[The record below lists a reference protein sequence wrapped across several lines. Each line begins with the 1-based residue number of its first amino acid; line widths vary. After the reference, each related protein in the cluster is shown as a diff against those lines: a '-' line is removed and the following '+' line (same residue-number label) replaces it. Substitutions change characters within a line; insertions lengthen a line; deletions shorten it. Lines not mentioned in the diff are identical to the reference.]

1 MSTAKYKGLS
11 GNILLFSI
19 SSLGHKILAFLLIPL
34 YTSFLSPEQYGT
46 IDLIGNTVSL
56 LLPIFTLNISEGVMR
71 FTIEDKHNDSYLAL
85 GLKTICTGALM
96 LTCLLSLLCLLPVL
110 KAYKPYYSWILI
122 LYISNSVYTLA
133 QNYLRATDRIPVMV
147 TASLINSAVMLLLDV
162 TLVAGLKLG
171 VTGYY
176 AAMVLGLGSASVF
189 MMLKGRIH
197 KHIHINNIDPEVK
210 RACLTY
216 CIPTVFTALAWW
228 ANSSIDRYFVT
239 GICGVRQNGIYS
251 IAYKIPTI
259 LSIFQNIFNQA
270 WMISAITEYDPN
282 DSDGFFGNTYGLYNS
297 MMVLVTSG
305 IMLFNMLLSKIL
317 YANDFYEAWQYVP
330 MLLISSLFGAM
341 AGYMG
346 SIFSAVKDMKTC
358 AYTVII
364 SAAVNLI
371 LNTVLIPT
379 CGVQGAAVAT
389 AVSYMTSW
397 GIRMVASRK
406 YIRMKHH
413 FVKDFIAYILLF
425 IQMFLALSK
434 THMYVGQVLILLCI
448 AGCYFNNYKTI
459 FKQWVRERKRQ

>member
-1 MSTAKYKGLS
+1 
-11 GNILLFSI
+11 
-19 SSLGHKILAFLLIPL
+19 
-34 YTSFLSPEQYGT
+34 
-46 IDLIGNTVSL
+46 
-56 LLPIFTLNISEGVMR
+56 
-71 FTIEDKHNDSYLAL
+71 
-85 GLKTICTGALM
+85 
-96 LTCLLSLLCLLPVL
+96 
-110 KAYKPYYSWILI
+110 
-122 LYISNSVYTLA
+122 
-133 QNYLRATDRIPVMV
+133 
-147 TASLINSAVMLLLDV
+147 
-162 TLVAGLKLG
+162 
-171 VTGYY
+171 
-176 AAMVLGLGSASVF
+176 
-189 MMLKGRIH
+189 
-197 KHIHINNIDPEVK
+197 
-210 RACLTY
+210 
-216 CIPTVFTALAWW
+216 
-228 ANSSIDRYFVT
+228 
-239 GICGVRQNGIYS
+239 
-251 IAYKIPTI
+251 
-259 LSIFQNIFNQA
+259 
-270 WMISAITEYDPN
+270 MISAITEYDPN

-379 CGVQGAAVAT
+379 YGVQGAAVAT

-413 FVKDFIAYILLF
+413 FAYILLF